1 MFSMAATPPLWQR
14 LKVLQIYLDVVA
26 IGLVGALLVSY
37 WLTGKLNLLL
47 HPNYHGL
54 TLVAGALLLSLAV
67 WRGWEL
73 WERRKSA
80 RVQSTGQH
88 LALLPSGWGSWI
100 LIAVALLGFWITPK
114 AFTSQTALQRGV
126 TDVLANTQVKPQAFK
141 GATNSADRNLIEWIR
156 MLQLYPE
163 PEAYAG
169 QAVKVQGFAVH
180 PEKLPGQYFLL
191 TRFTIT
197 CCAADASPVSLPVK
211 LRQGDRASYKPD
223 QWFEV
228 AGKMMVETLAQGD
241 RQLVIDAVE
250 IRPIEQPANPYNY

>member
-1 MFSMAATPPLWQR
+1 MVPSSLSQR
-14 LKVLQIYLDVVA
+14 LQALQPYRDVAA
-26 IGLVGALLVSY
+26 IGLVGALLVNY

-47 HPNYHGL
+47 HPNYHAL
-54 TLVAGALLLSLAV
+54 TLIAGVTLLLLAG

-73 WERRKSA
+73 WQRRKSA
-80 RVQSTGQH
+80 RSLPASGSH

-100 LIAVALLGFWITPK
+100 LIGVGLLGFWVTPQ
-114 AFTSQTALQRGV
+114 AFASQTALQRGV
-126 TDVLANTQVKPQAFK
+126 ADVLANTQVKPQAFK
-141 GATNSADRNLIEWIR
+141 GTSSSVDRNLIEWIR

-180 PEKLPGQYFLL
+180 PDNLPGQYFLV

-228 AGKMMVETLAQGD
+228 QGKMIVETLSAGD
-241 RQLVIDAVE
+241 RQLVIDASE
-250 IRPIEQPANPYNY
+250 IRPINQPANPYNY